1 MNNNEELKSEMLP
14 RRRFLRSGATFLTAI
29 SAPAAV
35 SSAVAG
41 TVKMPESML
50 TPGGNAD
57 EYGNPSVYESDVKR
71 LVTPQNGMSALTYTY
86 APLHQ
91 QKGTITPSGL
101 HFSVHHSGL
110 TDIDPDSHSLYIHGL
125 TEKALKFSVSD
136 LLRYPMVGGHM
147 FLECSGN
154 TWPQAVFPN
163 AEQKTLQE
171 LYGLV
176 SGSEWYGVSL
186 RRLLEEAGVKPGAK
200 WVIAEGSDAGS
211 MARSIP
217 LERIMDDA
225 IIALYQNGERLR
237 PSQGYPMRLFMPGL
251 EGNVSVKWLRR
262 LEVTDRP
269 AYTQNEN
276 RSYSDTL
283 GDGRLQN
290 FSLYM
295 GVKSVIT
302 HPSAGQQLPDKGY
315 YEIAGL
321 AWSGFGKVKAV
332 EVSVDGGKNWLPAKL
347 DGPVHSKSLTRFS
360 LPWKWTGEPVQLQS
374 RAMDDYSN
382 VQPTHAQWRKSY
394 YQGSPKHYNA
404 IQTWHIDQHGG
415 VNNAF

>member
-1 MNNNEELKSEMLP
+1 MTINEVPAHSSSG
-14 RRRFLRSGATFLTAI
+14 RRRFLKSGTAFLTAL

-35 SSAVAG
+35 APLAAITSEL
-41 TVKMPESML
+41 PRSML
-50 TPGGNAD
+50 VPGGNAD
-57 EYGNPSVYESDVKR
+57 AYGNSSVYEKAVQR
-71 LVTPQNGMSALTYTY
+71 LVTKQNGMSTLSYSY
-86 APLHQ
+86 APLAQ
-91 QKGTITPSGL
+91 QKGIITPSGL

-110 TDIDPDSHSLYIHGL
+110 TDIDPETHYLYIHGM
-125 TEKALKFSVSD
+125 TDKALKFSVAD
-136 LLRYPMVGGHM
+136 LLRYPLVGGYK

-186 RRLLEEAGVKPGAK
+186 RQLLEEAGVKPGAK

-262 LEVTDRP
+262 LEVSDQP
-269 AYTQNEN
+269 AFTQNEN
-276 RSYSDTL
+276 RSYADTL
-283 GDGRLQN
+283 ADGRLQN

-302 HPSAGQQLPDKGY
+302 HPSSGQQLPDRGL
-315 YEIAGL
+315 YEISGL

-332 EVSVDGGKNWLPAKL
+332 EVSTDGGASWQRAQL
-347 DGPVHSKSLTRFS
+347 DGPVHSKSLTRFT
-360 LPWKWTGEPVQLQS
+360 LPWEWQGGTVRLQS
-374 RAMDDYSN
+374 RAIDDFGN
-382 VQPTHAQWRKSY
+382 VQPDHSRWKQTY
-394 YQGSPKHYNA
+394 YQGSTKHYNA
-404 IQTWHIDQHGG
+404 IQTWFINAQGG
-415 VNNAF
+415 VRNVY